1 MTENK
6 DLNNVSAAVIDALRA
21 GRNTNRAAYKAAR
34 SEAFRAG
41 YDKFLKEAL
50 DSSNKHEAKKQRA
63 TALSIRRSNKF
74 ASEANFANA
83 VFDAPVSFRNVK
95 FASEANFANAVFNAP
110 VSFRNVKF
118 ASEANFAN
126 AVFNAPVSFQDA
138 EFISKAEF
146 TNTVFKD
153 LVIDFPEADY
163 RFEEVSNRAIVDS
176 VNHGEESGNNTDK
189 EPAPQVKSPVVKVAE
204 PMRTLD
210 HVNLTHIKS
219 LNESFSKYQSD
230 IAKRFQLVDLSSY
243 DNFFEALESLGKSNF
258 GKIEAWGE
266 VADRISSNFSKSF
279 QNVNYASYAKLAE
292 TMRMHESAM
301 KHINY
306 SALAKALPKIDLN
319 ILREVN
325 RKAKPEVER
334 IAYLGLID
342 TIRSARRAYYNNE
355 SSVLSDAE
363 YDALY
368 RRLEIIEA
376 EHPHLIANDSPTQEV
391 GGEAIEAFA
400 PVTHLQRM
408 YSLEDVFSF
417 EELRTWLTKTE
428 ESTRN
433 LTGSAPQWLT
443 ELKIDGLAVNLLY
456 RNGTLVRA
464 ATRGDGT
471 TGEDVT
477 HNVRTIA
484 SIPPQL
490 TGENH
495 PEEIEIRGEVFI
507 SSADFEK
514 LNESM
519 IAAGKNPFANPR
531 NAAAGSLRQKDA
543 AITASRPLSM
553 YVHGIGSRTGLD
565 IATQYETYDLLASW
579 GLPVSPYSEIADNTE
594 AVFDFINKY
603 GEQRHSLVHEIDGI
617 VIKVNDFATQAQLG
631 YTSRVPRWAV
641 AYKYPP
647 EEVHTKL
654 LDIRVDVGRT
664 GRVTPYGVMEPVFV
678 SGSTVERATLH
689 NQDVVKAKG
698 VLIGDTVVLRKAGDV
713 IPEIVAPV
721 VALRDGTEREFV
733 MPSECPSC
741 GSPLAPGKEGD
752 VDLRCTNPR
761 SCPAQLTERVY
772 YAASRG
778 AFDIEA
784 LGFEAAK
791 ALTSPATPDTPPLTT
806 EAHLFSLNIEDLREV
821 TIEREK
827 KVKGVGTGKM
837 ERVPYFYTKP
847 TKARP
852 EPKPTKNTLNL
863 FAELEKAKQQP
874 LWRVLVALSIRHVG
888 PTAARALAAE
898 FGSMQ
903 AIREADRERLA
914 AVDGVGTTIADSIIE
929 WFAEDW
935 HAEIVDSWAAAGV
948 RMEDSRDESVE
959 RTLEGLT
966 VVVTGTL
973 NGYTRDGAKEAII
986 SRGGKAS
993 GSVSKRTHFV
1003 VAGANAGSKLDK
1015 AQQLGLKVLDE
1026 EGFTALLEGGP
1037 EAVEATAE

>member
-6 DLNNVSAAVIDALRA
+6 DLNNVSAAVIDAQRA

-34 SEAFRAG
+34 SEAFRTG
-41 YDKFLKEAL
+41 YDKFFKETL
-50 DSSNKHEAKKQRA
+50 GLSNKHEAENREV
-63 TALSIRRSNKF
+63 TVLTIGSSKF

-83 VFDAPVSFRNVK
+83 VFDTL
-95 FASEANFANAVFNAP
+95 

-138 EFISKAEF
+138 KFIAKAEF

-153 LVIDFPEADY
+153 FVIDFPEANY
-163 RFEEVSNRAIVDS
+163 RFEEVSNSAIPDS
-176 VNHGEESGNNTDK
+176 VTYGEAVQDNADEESVT
-189 EPAPQVKSPVVKVAE
+189 QVKSPVGKGAGLA
-204 PMRTLD
+204 RTLD
-210 HVNLTHIKS
+210 PSNLAYIKS
-219 LNESFSKYQSD
+219 SNEGLSKYYSNT
-230 IAKRFQLVDLSSY
+230 AKRFHPVDFSSY
-243 DNFFEALESLGKSNF
+243 ANFFEAVEALKKSNF
-258 GKIEAWGE
+258 GTIVTWGE
-266 VADRISSNFSKSF
+266 VAYRISSNFSKNF
-279 QNVNYASYAKLAE
+279 QNINYAPYAKLAE
-292 TMRMHESAM
+292 TMRMNESAM
-301 KHINY
+301 KHTNY
-306 SALAKALPKIDLN
+306 SALAKSLPKVNPD

-325 RKAKPEVER
+325 RKAKLEAER
-334 IAYLGLID
+334 IEYLELID

-417 EELRTWLTKTE
+417 EELRAWLTKTE
-428 ESTRN
+428 ESARN

-484 SIPPQL
+484 SIPQQL
-490 TGENH
+490 SGENH

-579 GLPVSPYSEIADNTE
+579 GLPVSPYSEIAASTE

-935 HAEIVDSWAAAGV
+935 HAEVVDSWAAAGV
-948 RMEDSRDESVE
+948 RMEDTRDESVE

-1037 EAVEATAE
+1037 EAVEAAAE